1 MREQMVSAPCART
14 YAVVFEVGDEVVAG
28 LCDVAK
34 RHHLADS
41 HFTAIGAFSE
51 AVLGWFDLSTKQFK
65 KIPINEQ
72 VEVLV
77 LAGDITCG
85 DGEPQVH
92 AHVVVGKS
100 DGTAHGGHLL
110 SARVRPTL
118 EVMLVESPIALHRR
132 YDPSTGLTLIDLH
145 AERPPAQPRRAVS

>member
-1 MREQMVSAPCART
+1 MREQLVSAPGERT
-14 YAVVFEVGDEVVAG
+14 YAVVFDVGDEVIAG
-28 LCDVAK
+28 LCAVAK
-34 RHHLADS
+34 RNQLADS

-51 AVLGWFDLSTKQFK
+51 AVLGWFDLSAKQFK

-77 LAGDITCG
+77 LAGDITCS

-100 DGTAHGGHLL
+100 DGSAHGGHLL

-118 EVMLVESPIALHRR
+118 EVMLVESPLALHRR
-132 YDPSTGLTLIDLH
+132 FDPNTGLTLIDLP
-145 AERPPAQPRRAVS
+145 AGSPPAQRRTAG